1 MTPLQ
6 LVFLLILLNLDKKG
20 NSTLLLD
27 EKLIVVKVGDNLTLT
42 CFYNNAKMYFLYKQT
57 LDQRLHLI
65 SSAYKQGQF
74 FSFNGDFKENPRFRQ
89 EITERDNQIKISP
102 VQFSDTATYFCAH
115 GELGKVT
122 FEKGTRV
129 RVKGSALDVK
139 VSADGSASQS
149 LNCTVF
155 TGGCWDQLSVKESK
169 IPHENLTP
177 QCLRILRSNHH
188 TCLYNEMIK
197 GKDHINAG
205 FNFCAIASCGHKLFR
220 NTTVVIGEAV
230 EHSLKMVHILGGAL
244 AFNIILILLLAFVLY
259 TLYKKSQRTV
269 VSSSSSAPNTEVTT
283 DSKEIL
289 HYAALN
295 VIQVSKTGRKRN
307 ITKTE
312 CVYSTVKN

>member
-1 MTPLQ
+1 MEISNQNP
-6 LVFLLILLNLDKKG
+6 
-20 NSTLLLD
+20 TLLD
-27 EKLIVVKVGDNLTLT
+27 GKLIVVKVGDNLTLT

-65 SSAYKQGQF
+65 SSAYKQGQI

-169 IPHENLTP
+169 IPHENWTP
-177 QCLRILRSNHH
+177 QCLRIPRSNHH

-205 FNFCAIASCGHKLFR
+205 FNFCAIASCGHELFR
-220 NTTVVIGEAV
+220 NTTVFIAV

-244 AFNIILILLLAFVLY
+244 AFTIILILLLAF
-259 TLYKKSQRTV
+259 
-269 VSSSSSAPNTEVTT
+269 E
-283 DSKEIL
+283 EIL

>member
-1 MTPLQ
+1 IMTSHDISLMEISNQNP
-6 LVFLLILLNLDKKG
+6 
-20 NSTLLLD
+20 TLLLD
-27 EKLIVVKVGDNLTLT
+27 EKLIVVKVGDNLTVT
-42 CFYNNAKMYFLYKQT
+42 CFYNNAKIYFLYKQT

-115 GELGKVT
+115 GEL
-122 FEKGTRV
+122 
-129 RVKGSALDVK
+129 
-139 VSADGSASQS
+139 
-149 LNCTVF
+149 
-155 TGGCWDQLSVKESK
+155 
-169 IPHENLTP
+169 
-177 QCLRILRSNHH
+177 
-188 TCLYNEMIK
+188 
-197 GKDHINAG
+197 
-205 FNFCAIASCGHKLFR
+205 
-220 NTTVVIGEAV
+220 AV

-244 AFNIILILLLAFVLY
+244 AFNIILILLLAF
-259 TLYKKSQRTV
+259 
-269 VSSSSSAPNTEVTT
+269 E
-283 DSKEIL
+283 EIL

>member
-1 MTPLQ
+1 
-6 LVFLLILLNLDKKG
+6 LILSLSFFLFYFSALMEISNQ
-20 NSTLLLD
+20 NPTLLLD
-27 EKLIVVKVGDNLTLT
+27 GKLIVVKVGDSLTLT
-42 CFYNNAKMYFLYKQT
+42 CFYNNAKIYFLYKQT

-102 VQFSDTATYFCAH
+102 VQLSDTATYFCAH

-129 RVKGSALDVK
+129 RVKGSTLDVK

-169 IPHENLTP
+169 IPHENRTP
-177 QCLRILRSNHH
+177 QCLRIPRSNHH

-205 FNFCAIASCGHKLFR
+205 FNFCAIASCGHELFR
-220 NTTVVIGEAV
+220 NTTVFIGEGEKLLSSV
-230 EHSLKMVHILGGAL
+230 DHSLKMVHILGGAL

-259 TLYKKSQRTV
+259 TLYKKSQRT
-269 VSSSSSAPNTEVTT
+269 
-283 DSKEIL
+283 
-289 HYAALN
+289 ALN

-307 ITKTE
+307 ITKTA